1 MIRKMKFSDMEQ
13 LIELMKRDGDHSLA
27 LVPILLYLNKSA
39 DFNHAYIAHVNQ
51 AVVGFVFGQIVMGG
65 ETLIPM
71 YLYVAENFR
80 GKKIGKRLMCRLEQK
95 SGCTTSQ
102 IYYNASLHDY
112 YAKQNYFAGTGLEVA
127 IKMLNP

>member
-1 MIRKMKFSDMEQ
+1 MKYSDMEQ
-13 LIELMKRDGDHSLA
+13 LIELMKSDGDHSLA
-27 LVPILLYLNKSA
+27 LAPILLYLSKSE

-51 AVVGFVFGQIVMGG
+51 TVVGFVFGQIVMGG

-71 YLYVAENFR
+71 YLYVVENFR
-80 GKKIGKRLMCRLEQK
+80 GKRIGKKLLSRMEQK

-102 IYYNASLHDY
+102 IYYNVSLHDY

-127 IKMLNP
+127 IKMLAP